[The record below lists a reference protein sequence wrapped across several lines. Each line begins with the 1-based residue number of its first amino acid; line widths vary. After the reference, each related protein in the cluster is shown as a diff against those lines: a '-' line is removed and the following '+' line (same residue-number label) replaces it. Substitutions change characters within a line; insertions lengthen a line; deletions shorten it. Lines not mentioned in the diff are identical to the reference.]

1 MKEEYISIETLRIW
15 QEIEKEN
22 KQLYEI
28 KNKAI
33 NYIQTNCIFATEWK
47 DLGFCNFVP
56 VGKITYK
63 SLSAKKVKE
72 LLKILKNK

>member
-33 NYIQTNCIFATEWK
+33 NYIQTNCVCATQWE
-47 DLGFCNFVP
+47 DLGFCDFVSK
-56 VGKITYK
+56 GKITYK
-63 SLSAKKVKE
+63 SLSAKKVYE